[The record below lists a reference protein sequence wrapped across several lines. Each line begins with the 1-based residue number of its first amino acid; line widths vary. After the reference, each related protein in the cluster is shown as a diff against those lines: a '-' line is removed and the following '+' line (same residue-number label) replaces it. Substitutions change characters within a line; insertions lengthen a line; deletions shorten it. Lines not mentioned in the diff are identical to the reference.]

1 MNIKALIEKRNSLL
15 IAMDAILNKAGAETR
30 AMTADETTDY
40 DAKKAEVEGLTA
52 TIAAMQDAEKRAQKP
67 ELSGGKAEAT
77 IEAKEYRAFESFV
90 RKGIITEEL
99 RTGDPSDNDLD
110 KADGTVTIPTTIA
123 NKIIETVKQLSPIYD
138 RVTKINAKGTL
149 SFPIWGKDGTDDIT
163 CAYATEGTEPL
174 TNSGKFTEISLTGFL
189 FSAQAKISKTLI
201 NNSQFDIVAFIIRKI
216 GEAVAEFYE
225 KELIVGTANKMAG
238 ALSATNGVTAAAE
251 AAITADELIGLQAAI
266 PAQLQG
272 KCEWLM
278 NPKTLT
284 ALRKLKYT
292 DGTYIVNRDFTKGFG
307 WEILGK
313 SVMIS
318 ENMPEVAA
326 SAKAIVYGDFS
337 AIWLKTAEAPTMQ
350 VLNELYAKQHKVG
363 ISLFGESDSK
373 IIEPQKLRLLTMKA
387 AAAGGT

>member
-1 MNIKALIEKRNSLL
+1 MNIKALIEKRNTLL
-15 IAMDAILNKAGAETR
+15 IEMDAILNKAGAETR

-40 DAKKAEVEGLTA
+40 TAKKSEVEGLTS
-52 TIAAMQDAEKRAQKP
+52 TITAMQDAEKRAQNPTPK
-67 ELSGGKAEAT
+67 GGKTEET
-77 IEAKEYRAFESFV
+77 TEAKEHRAFESFI
-90 RKGIITEEL
+90 RKGIIAEEF
-99 RTGDPSDNDLD
+99 RTDPTDNDLD

-123 NKIIETVKQLSPIYD
+123 NKIIETVKQLSPIYE

-174 TNSGKFTEISLTGFL
+174 TNSGKFTSISLTGFL
-189 FSAQAKISKTLI
+189 FSAQAKISKSLI
-201 NNSQFDIVAFIIRKI
+201 NNSQFDIVSFIIQKV
-216 GEAVAEFYE
+216 GQAVAEFYE
-225 KELIVGTANKMAG
+225 KELIVGTSNKMQG
-238 ALSATNGVTAAAE
+238 ALAATSALTAASG
-251 AAITADELIGLQAAI
+251 AAITADELIDLQAAI
-266 PAQLQG
+266 PTQLQG
-272 KCEWLM
+272 GCEWLM
-278 NPKTLT
+278 HPKTLT
-284 ALRKLKYT
+284 ALRQLKYT

-313 SVMIS
+313 PVMIS
-318 ENMPEVAA
+318 ENMPEIAV

-363 ISLFGESDSK
+363 VSLFGESDSN

-387 AAAGGT
+387 S